1 MENIIDISFGSIS
14 VFGFLNAVIAVLF
27 AALMAFV
34 TTPVVRVI
42 AFRIGAVDDPKRDG
56 RRMHKDPTPR
66 LGGLAIFFSFVIS
79 VFLFYGISSFTLSM
93 IAGAFLL
100 IIVGILDDVFN
111 ERIRSI
117 YKFIVQIAAA
127 GLVVWQGGV
136 LVERI
141 NIFGTYIHFG
151 YFSVPLTI
159 LWIVGLINAVNLID
173 GLDGLSCGISTI
185 SAVSLLIVT
194 IMLGDFRVALLIAIL
209 VGSCVGFLPFNIGDD
224 KNPAKIFMGLGAEF
238 LGYVLAIVSIQGV
251 FKVHAVIT
259 FVIPFLILGVPI
271 FDTTFA
277 IIRRLISGRHPFS
290 ADREHLH
297 HRLVDMGFNR
307 KQSVRIL
314 YAVSALL
321 GVSSI
326 MLITQ
331 KVIYA
336 IIIIAVSL
344 AISVVMWIIFK
355 DEKMKIESGLIS
367 ENGDD
372 PKKDAGENI
381 SLLTAPAI
389 SEKTGESEENPGK
402 DKKDN
407 ADADIEIIDI
417 NQIEEINKNE
427 KVRKVQP

>member
-1 MENIIDISFGSIS
+1 MENIIIDMNFGSINIYN
-14 VFGFLNAVIAVLF
+14 FLNGVIAVIF

-34 TTPVVRVI
+34 TTPIVRVI
-42 AFRIGAVDDPKRDG
+42 AFRIGAVDDPKRDD
-56 RRMHKDPTPR
+56 RRMHTVTTPR

-79 VFLFYGISSFTLSM
+79 VFLFYGASKLILSM
-93 IAGAFLL
+93 VAGGFLL
-100 IIVGILDDVFN
+100 IIVGILDDVFH
-111 ERIRSI
+111 EKLRAIV
-117 YKFIVQIAAA
+117 KFLVQIAAA

-136 LVERI
+136 LVERV
-141 NIFGTYIHFG
+141 NIFGGYIQFG
-151 YFSVPLTI
+151 YFSIPLTI

-173 GLDGLSCGISTI
+173 GLDGLSCGIATI

-194 IMLGDFRVALLIAIL
+194 ILLGDFRVALLIAIL
-209 VGSCVGFLPFNIGDD
+209 VGSCVGFLPFNKGDD

-297 HRLVDMGFNR
+297 HRLTDMGFNR
-307 KQSVRIL
+307 KQTVNIL
-314 YAVSALL
+314 YAVSAIL
-321 GVSSI
+321 GISSI

-331 KVIYA
+331 KIVYA

-344 AISVVMWIIFK
+344 AISVATWIIFK
-355 DEKMKIESGLIS
+355 DDKMRVESGLVSDEKENCCEPPNAAVALLSAADDKQIKSVSDIS
-367 ENGDD
+367 
-372 PKKDAGENI
+372 A
-381 SLLTAPAI
+381 
-389 SEKTGESEENPGK
+389 SEEQ
-402 DKKDN
+402 DN
-407 ADADIEIIDI
+407 NGNE
-417 NQIEEINKNE
+417 NKNE
-427 KVRKVQP
+427 NKNKISQTS

>member
-1 MENIIDISFGSIS
+1 MENIINIDFGSIS
-14 VFGFLNAVIAVLF
+14 VYDFLSAVIAVVF

-42 AFRIGAVDDPKRDG
+42 AFRIGAVDDPKIDD
-56 RRMHKDPTPR
+56 RRMHKVPTPR

-79 VFLFYGISSFTLSM
+79 VFLFYEISSFTLSM

-100 IIVGILDDVFN
+100 IIIGILDDVFR
-111 ERIRSI
+111 EKIRTV

-141 NIFGTYIHFG
+141 NIFGNYIHFG

-159 LWIVGLINAVNLID
+159 IWIVGLINAVNLID
-173 GLDGLSCGISTI
+173 GLDGLSCGIATI

-209 VGSCVGFLPFNIGDD
+209 VGSCGGFLPFNKGDD

-307 KQSVRIL
+307 KQTVNIL
-314 YAVSALL
+314 YAVSAML

-326 MLITQ
+326 MLVTQ
-331 KVIYA
+331 KIPYA
-336 IIIIAVSL
+336 IVIIGVSL
-344 AISVVMWIIFK
+344 AISVAMWFIFR
-355 DEKMKIESGLIS
+355 DEKMRIESGLMS
-367 ENGDD
+367 ENGENGKDSVNKNININILEAKSD
-372 PKKDAGENI
+372 NAQINLLEAGKDAE
-381 SLLTAPAI
+381 SAETR
-389 SEKTGESEENPGK
+389 KTSEE
-402 DKKDN
+402 
-407 ADADIEIIDI
+407 EII
-417 NQIEEINKNE
+417 
-427 KVRKVQP
+427 